1 MARTNRRREPDEV
14 SNPNKGTKKNQRRT
28 NRKNLKNSIKKI
40 DYARL
45 DFEEEEDMM
54 YTKGYD

>member
-40 DYARL
+40 DYSRL
-45 DFEEEEDMM
+45 DFEEDEMM
-54 YTKGYD
+54 YIKGYD

>member
-40 DYARL
+40 DYSRL
-45 DFEEEEDMM
+45 EFEEEDMM
-54 YTKGYD
+54 YTKGYN

>member
-14 SNPNKGTKKNQRRT
+14 SNPNKGPKKNQRRT
-28 NRKNLKNSIKKI
+28 NRKNLKNSIKNI
-40 DYARL
+40 DYSRL
-45 DFEEEEDMM
+45 DFEEEDMM

>member
-28 NRKNLKNSIKKI
+28 NRKNLKNSIKNI
-40 DYARL
+40 DYSRL
-45 DFEEEEDMM
+45 DFEEEDMM

>member
-14 SNPNKGTKKNQRRT
+14 SNPNKGTKKNQRRI

-40 DYARL
+40 DYSRL
-45 DFEEEEDMM
+45 DFEEDEIM
-54 YTKGYD
+54 YIRGYD

>member
-14 SNPNKGTKKNQRRT
+14 INPNKGTKKNQRRT

-40 DYARL
+40 DYSRL
-45 DFEEEEDMM
+45 DFDEEESS
-54 YTKGYD
+54 YTRGYD

>member
-40 DYARL
+40 DYSRL
-45 DFEEEEDMM
+45 DFEEEDMM
-54 YTKGYD
+54 YIRGYD

>member
-40 DYARL
+40 DYSRL
-45 DFEEEEDMM
+45 DFEEEDMM
-54 YTKGYD
+54 YTKGYN

>member
-40 DYARL
+40 DYSRL

>member
-40 DYARL
+40 DYSRL
-45 DFEEEEDMM
+45 DFEEEDMM

>member
-40 DYARL
+40 DYSRL
-45 DFEEEEDMM
+45 DFEEDEMM
-54 YTKGYD
+54 YIKDYD

>member
-1 MARTNRRREPDEV
+1 MARTNLRREPDEV

-40 DYARL
+40 DYSRL
-45 DFEEEEDMM
+45 DFEEDEMM
-54 YTKGYD
+54 YIKGHD